1 MILYKWST
9 QGVSMFVNWYEACVW
24 CVAGGAI
31 QEPQTWTDKA
41 EVHNGEGERRR
52 HNCRRCGR
60 NFVEQARPQ
69 PRILVRD
76 RSYDDSTLDAP
87 PTDPPELS
95 EVYNTNWPS
104 IRSSRYNRR

>member
-41 EVHNGEGERRR
+41 EVHNG
-52 HNCRRCGR
+52 
-60 NFVEQARPQ
+60 
-69 PRILVRD
+69 
-76 RSYDDSTLDAP
+76 
-87 PTDPPELS
+87 
-95 EVYNTNWPS
+95 
-104 IRSSRYNRR
+104 